1 MLRKRTV
8 NFLATDSEF
17 AARSGCLLFV
27 KRIIKA
33 DFDLLAGNI
42 PHPRYAVG
50 PGFEC
55 PSRIVVARRLRKSAA
70 SVTPCLVEHRLQKQ
84 HLVVFTSLTG
94 SGAPRI
100 KHFFIF
106 IIQFGLNKQLT
117 PNLVFEGLHNTLLM
131 IYRVIFGLT
140 GAVHLCKKI
149 LKLML

>member
-1 MLRKRTV
+1 MNPTDKEPLPYQAYCVR
-8 NFLATDSEF
+8 LATDSEF

-70 SVTPCLVEHRLQKQ
+70 SVTSCLVGHRSKK
-84 HLVVFTSLTG
+84 
-94 SGAPRI
+94 A
-100 KHFFIF
+100 IF
-106 IIQFGLNKQLT
+106 NYFLFANRFRCTKD
-117 PNLVFEGLHNTLLM
+117 
-131 IYRVIFGLT
+131 
-140 GAVHLCKKI
+140 
-149 LKLML
+149 